1 MSDCRQGGRATYD
14 RPENRTEIR
23 VCFTDADEIE
33 YFLPIA
39 LLDRHISHFEVDGVK
54 YCRVDE
60 REDE

>member
-1 MSDCRQGGRATYD
+1 MSDCRYGRRATYD
-14 RPENRTEIR
+14 RPENRAEIR

-54 YCRVDE
+54 YT
-60 REDE
+60 RESEDA